1 MKQLPVVLALM
12 IVAAIAAITPAN
24 QAQADSRVIVGVDL
38 GGVVAAFESRPRYIY
53 SRPVV
58 YERRHTWRSLPP
70 PPSGLSATTVASP
83 GLPLHRGI
91 MCTMAGGIIPRSIDG
106 MTTGAKTAALSSA
119 RQRGL
124 SRPHAFGT
132 A

>member
-70 PPSGLSATTVASP
+70 PPRAYP
-83 GLPLHRGI
+83 PPRWHRQPPPP
-91 MCTMAGGIIPRSIDG
+91 PRHHVHHGRWHHSEEYRRYDH
-106 MTTGAKTAALSSA
+106 
-119 RQRGL
+119 RR
-124 SRPHAFGT
+124 
-132 A
+132 